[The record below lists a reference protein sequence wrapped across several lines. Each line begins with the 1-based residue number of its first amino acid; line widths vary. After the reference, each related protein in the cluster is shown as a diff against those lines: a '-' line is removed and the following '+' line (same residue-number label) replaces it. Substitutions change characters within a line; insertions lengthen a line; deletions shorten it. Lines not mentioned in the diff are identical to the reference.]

1 MESYIIDS
9 FVMGYHDYKD
19 IWSPIM
25 NEELKTR
32 IEPDNPVDKYA
43 VAVIDEN
50 NEIVG
55 HLMKGLN
62 GKFAKTIFFF
72 LRSNLANTCKVIITG
87 SPVNLGRKK
96 GMQVPCK
103 LELDGKIQYVEILK
117 IHLTL

>member
-62 GKFAKTIFFF
+62 GKFAKLKRLIRATQTIPS
-72 LRSNLANTCKVIITG
+72 R
-87 SPVNLGRKK
+87 
-96 GMQVPCK
+96 
-103 LELDGKIQYVEILK
+103 
-117 IHLTL
+117 HLFN